1 MQLVGG
7 PFEIPE
13 RLRLE
18 LTPEGIVDAPALSKL
33 VASVSKSI
41 AKLGDMSNRAISIE
55 TIDPFC
61 ALIGYLAVWNV
72 GATAV
77 PISPEIPEIRQ
88 EYMRKKAGTIA
99 RLYFD
104 DSHRIEVGSCTVVL
118 ESNPEDWATYSSGGY
133 VLFTSGSTGQPKGV
147 LVSSDA
153 LSARID
159 TLATELNVENEIDIS
174 ALTNPT
180 FDISLAELLLPF
192 RTDLIGLFPGNQ
204 YRKNVTDIA
213 RWLGHRNPSIIQGT
227 PSLFSMLLSIGW
239 APSSATTV
247 WCGGETLNS
256 ALASQLTQRAKG
268 VWNLYGPTEAT
279 IWSTAWK
286 LTNTGSNEPI
296 PIGSA
301 FLSTKAKIV
310 DEGGDESNEGE
321 LWLSGEGI
329 AEGYVRDT
337 SATQV
342 AFPTVNGT
350 RWYRT
355 GDICGTRPDGTLSFR
370 GRRDG
375 QIKVRGFR
383 VELGEVEEVI
393 SRLPGVFRVAV
404 LPEVGPRELVARL
417 VAVVAAA
424 PQWDSRSLKAACK
437 AELPQYMRPSK
448 YVIVSEMPLLNSGK
462 VDRASLSRMLFSDPR
477 IN

>member
-1 MQLVGG
+1 
-7 PFEIPE
+7 
-13 RLRLE
+13 
-18 LTPEGIVDAPALSKL
+18 
-33 VASVSKSI
+33 
-41 AKLGDMSNRAISIE
+41 
-55 TIDPFC
+55 
-61 ALIGYLAVWNV
+61 
-72 GATAV
+72 
-77 PISPEIPEIRQ
+77 
-88 EYMRKKAGTIA
+88 
-99 RLYFD
+99 
-104 DSHRIEVGSCTVVL
+104 
-118 ESNPEDWATYSSGGY
+118 
-133 VLFTSGSTGQPKGV
+133 
-147 LVSSDA
+147 
-153 LSARID
+153 
-159 TLATELNVENEIDIS
+159 
-174 ALTNPT
+174 
-180 FDISLAELLLPF
+180 
-192 RTDLIGLFPGNQ
+192 
-204 YRKNVTDIA
+204 
-213 RWLGHRNPSIIQGT
+213 
-227 PSLFSMLLSIGW
+227 MLLSIGW

-437 AELPQYMRPSK
+437 AERPQYMRPSK